1 MFTWQLTLLLRHKFQ
16 YFCCF
21 ISEKHVPHE
30 NSIFEAQWSLIRSI
44 IYDNEI
50 LFCQVFNHVTRSIPS
65 HFYMKPIY
73 YLGESSE
80 LSISMSLYL
89 HYLRMCSIFNRMN
102 PFSGLNGSNSPKK
115 NTCIFLFSTQ
125 QIIIQVAYK
134 VQFHY
139 RKILQYERVCFAEFS
154 TIFPSIYFANRNS
167 VYICVYCAKEPLNK
181 INKHNKIAAICSIE
195 GILVYGNRAKM
206 RMCP

>member
-1 MFTWQLTLLLRHKFQ
+1 MKHKNFSHHSSAIQNFHVATDLVTETQIPIFLLFYIRKTRATWKFN
-16 YFCCF
+16 F
-21 ISEKHVPHE
+21 
-30 NSIFEAQWSLIRSI
+30 RSPMKF
-44 IYDNEI
+44 DT
-50 LFCQVFNHVTRSIPS
+50 FNHLRQWDPFLSGFQSRDPKHSKSFLYETD
-65 HFYMKPIY
+65 F
-73 YLGESSE
+73 GESFE

-167 VYICVYCAKEPLNK
+167 VYTEMC
-181 INKHNKIAAICSIE
+181 
-195 GILVYGNRAKM
+195 ILCKRTAE
-206 RMCP
+206 